1 LALENTMQRFEIT
14 TIKRSQIAKAS
25 YNPRFISNHAKE
37 TLREN
42 LRTHGLVEPLC
53 WNKQTGTLVG
63 GHQRITIMDE
73 EMGYRE
79 ADNRNDYEMQVSAI
93 DVDAKTEARLNVVLN
108 NTRQQGEWDIAA
120 LQDLVLDFEFDP
132 IEDLGFTEFDVEIMF
147 GESPVF
153 GETRAA
159 GEAKDSV
166 SDIKETRSNADK
178 TFEETNDTQFMAVL
192 VFPSRAK
199 KEEFMRLI
207 SVAEFETYVDGVKAV
222 HALGGVI

>member
-1 LALENTMQRFEIT
+1 MALENTMQRFEIV
-14 TIKRSQIAKAS
+14 TIKRSQIEKAS

-42 LRTHGLVEPLC
+42 LRTHGLIEPLC

-73 EMGYRE
+73 EMDYP
-79 ADNRNDYEMQVSAI
+79 ANDYEMQVSAI
-93 DVDAKTEARLNVVLN
+93 DVDAKAEARLNVLLN
-108 NTRQQGEWDIAA
+108 NTRVQGEWDIAA

-132 IEDLGFTEFDVEIMF
+132 VEDLGFTDFDAEIMF

-166 SDIKETRSNADK
+166 QDIKETRANAGESFK
-178 TFEETNDTQFMAVL
+178 ESNDTQFTAVL
-192 VFPSRAK
+192 VFPNRGM
-199 KEEFMRLI
+199 KEAFMRRVG
-207 SVAEFETYVDGVKAV
+207 VAEFETYTDGMKAAR
-222 HALGGVI
+222 ALGIEL

>member
-1 LALENTMQRFEIT
+1 MAPENTMQRFEIV

-73 EMGYRE
+73 EMNYP
-79 ADNRNDYEMQVSAI
+79 ANDYEMQVSAI
-93 DVDAKTEARLNVVLN
+93 DVDAKAEARLNVLLN
-108 NTRQQGEWDIAA
+108 NTRVQGEWDIAA

-132 IEDLGFTEFDVEIMF
+132 VEDLGFTDFDAEIMF

-178 TFEETNDTQFMAVL
+178 SFEETNDTQFMAVL

-199 KEEFMRLI
+199 KEEFMRMI
-207 SVAEFETYVDGVKAV
+207 SVAEFETYVDGVKAA
-222 HALGGVI
+222 HALGCVI